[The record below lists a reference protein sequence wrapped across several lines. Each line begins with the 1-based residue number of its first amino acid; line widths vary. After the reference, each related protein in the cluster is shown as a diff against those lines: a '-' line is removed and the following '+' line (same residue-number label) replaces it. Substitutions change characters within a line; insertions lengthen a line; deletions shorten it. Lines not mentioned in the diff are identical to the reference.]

1 MSNAEKQPADGKSG
15 AGAERPQSRR
25 LWLFTV
31 ILAIAFVGS
40 GLVGHAPWK
49 VLEVENLATVQTM
62 VDQGDLMVPMQAGK
76 PALEAPPLYFLTATG
91 IVETLADYVPRGDA
105 ARVATG
111 LYLALT
117 LLFAGLLGRLTWLP
131 AESKGVGATG
141 SMTVLILLGT
151 LGVVWFGHDVVAASA
166 MVAGV
171 TMGLYGLLLVPRS
184 VFWGGLWF
192 GTGVGIAFMAKGL
205 FGPAILVL
213 TAVLMP
219 FLATWG
225 GLGRQVR
232 GLLVGVLF
240 AAPWLLVWPWLL
252 HERDP
257 QLFDQWL
264 WSHNVEVYL
273 NHIALGTPEE
283 NLQWLWTFLLMAFPA
298 WLLAPLALILR
309 PSAFFSLPGVRLAL
323 LVSVIGWAAMLSID
337 AVRPVDA
344 VMLLVPLAVLGAGAI
359 TRMPGEFVAGIKW
372 VSVLLFGTIALALWG
387 LWTYLRFQ
395 GLLPEV
401 EQLTALIPDGYSF
414 VFQPHL
420 YLVAAALTV
429 FWLWTLMRFR
439 APEPA
444 GLLAWPAGV
453 VMAWVLLIHHQPLVD
468 QVVAQRGLIQEPVRG
483 VVVTLQAP
491 AQASAAAVVS
501 DDAVSTAPAAAA
513 SEQSAAEPAAVALP
527 APEMPSQPAGTP

>member
-15 AGAERPQSRR
+15 AGTERPRGRR
-25 LWLFTV
+25 LWLFTL

-49 VLEVENLATVQTM
+49 VLEVQNLATVQTM

-76 PALEAPPLYFLTATG
+76 PALETPPLYFLTATG
-91 IVETLADYVPRGDA
+91 IVKGLSDYVPQGDA

-117 LLFAGLLGRLTWLP
+117 LLFAGLLGRLTWQP
-131 AESKGVGATG
+131 AESKGVGAAG

-171 TMGLYGLLLVPRS
+171 AMGLYGLLLLPRT

-205 FGPAILVL
+205 LGPAILLV

-232 GLLVGVLF
+232 GLLVGLVF

-257 QLFDQWL
+257 QLFAQWL
-264 WSHNVEVYL
+264 WGHNVEVYL
-273 NHIALGTPEE
+273 NQIALGTQEE

-309 PSAFFSLPGVRLAL
+309 PGAFFSLPGVRLAL

-337 AVRPVDA
+337 AVRPVDG
-344 VMLLVPLAVLGAGAI
+344 VMLLVPMAVLGAGAV
-359 TRMPGEFVAGIKW
+359 TRMPGEFVSGIKW
-372 VSVLLFGTIALALWG
+372 VAVLLFGTIALVLWG
-387 LWTYLRFQ
+387 LWAYLRFQ

-401 EQLTALIPDGYSF
+401 EQVATLVPDGYSF

-429 FWLWTLMRFR
+429 FWLWTIMRFR

-453 VMAWVLLIHHQPLVD
+453 VMVWALLIHHQPLVD
-468 QVVAQRGLIQEPVRG
+468 QVVAQRGLIQDPARG

-491 AQASAAAVVS
+491 AQSGAAVVS
-501 DDAVSTAPAAAA
+501 EEVTTEPEPTPAP
-513 SEQSAAEPAAVALP
+513 VALP
-527 APEMPSQPAGTP
+527 APEMPSQPAGQP